1 MKIYTQ
7 EEEWDGG
14 ETAVAFGMFDGVHLG
29 HRKLIETNCRE
40 AEKRGLTGMVFTF
53 SNHPLSIITPEQI
66 PLQINTTE
74 EKIADLES
82 CGVSAVILRPFDR
95 EFAGLSAEAFVE
107 RIALTLHPRL
117 FVIGFNY
124 TFGAHGCGRAE
135 DMQRLGKTYGIDTC
149 IVDRVHLAG
158 DTVSSSRIRAALAE
172 GQIDLANTMLGR
184 PYRISGVVERGKHLG
199 RTLGFPTANLS
210 FPDGKII
217 PRYGVYAC
225 TARIGKASYPAAV
238 NVGKH
243 PTVPDGKPTIEAFL
257 LDYPGDSLYD
267 EHLTLEFRYF
277 IRPER
282 RFESLEALRAEVLA
296 NCDEAVQLLH
306 GQAV

>member
-82 CGVSAVILRPFDR
+82 CGVSAVLLRPFDR

-135 DMQRLGKTYGIDTC
+135 DMQRLGKKYGIDTC
-149 IVDRVHLAG
+149 IVDRVQLAG

-184 PYRISGVVERGKHLG
+184 RRK
-199 RTLGFPTANLS
+199 
-210 FPDGKII
+210 
-217 PRYGVYAC
+217 
-225 TARIGKASYPAAV
+225 GKAP
-238 NVGKH
+238 GTD
-243 PTVPDGKPTIEAFL
+243 PGIPDREPVFSGWENHSP
-257 LDYPGDSLYD
+257 
-267 EHLTLEFRYF
+267 
-277 IRPER
+277 IRR
-282 RFESLEALRAEVLA
+282 L
-296 NCDEAVQLLH
+296 CLH
-306 GQAV
+306 GPHRNGQLSGRGQCRKTSDCPGREADDRGVSAGLSGRLAL